1 MTENNNNNTLVDPSF
16 ALLSDAKKISA
27 ATDIELATALSNCL
41 TAASSSLQQRR
52 SAANSGSTLLPTLN
66 SEIVLVLVQKLV
78 KETPTKNIENNNN
91 NTTEENNTAEFY
103 FCSQQLKVLIA
114 TFFVTAARHENLMIQ
129 HWFQTQQQQTGNN
142 NNNTTKELEVLVT
155 LLLEGLS
162 KESHSLV
169 AGEVLRLFLQFS
181 PTFLQ
186 TFIAYRKNSSSGSA
200 TATTTTTSSTAASRS
215 SSPQLA
221 VPGGVISPRQQQQQQ
236 QQVFLFE
243 DTAIGI
249 IAPMLIDSM
258 ALKNHSAWQVLLAV
272 LQSDLETLRPTKQV
286 VELLSKYHLHSFLNM
301 LVTCLRHAN
310 PASRRFSLR
319 LISDILQL
327 FSDWQPISH
336 CILQSPA
343 IFFSLLAN
351 AEPPSSSSSSS
362 SSAASSAANS
372 CLDQS
377 QVYHILK
384 MFIMFPKKCP
394 LMRHL
399 CYLNR
404 DSLGLYTQRAASS
417 ANSKEVEM
425 IMSKLEAS
433 TPLTAEEAALIQ
445 CAF

>member
-1 MTENNNNNTLVDPSF
+1 
-16 ALLSDAKKISA
+16 
-27 ATDIELATALSNCL
+27 
-41 TAASSSLQQRR
+41 
-52 SAANSGSTLLPTLN
+52 
-66 SEIVLVLVQKLV
+66 LVQKLV
-78 KETPTKNIENNNN
+78 KTTTNNNNNSSVEDNTNNNEVQNNN
-91 NTTEENNTAEFY
+91 NTTAEYY

-114 TFFVTAARHENLMIQ
+114 TFFVTAARQENLLIQ
-129 HWFQTQQQQTGNN
+129 HWFVPTITTTTNN
-142 NNNTTKELEVLVT
+142 NATSSSISMTLDLLVT
-155 LLLEGLS
+155 LLLDGLS

-181 PTFLQ
+181 PVFLQ
-186 TFIAYRKNSSSGSA
+186 AFVAYRKSSSSNNNN
-200 TATTTTTSSTAASRS
+200 SVVAAQRS
-215 SSPQLA
+215 SSPSTSSSL
-221 VPGGVISPRQQQQQQ
+221 ISPRQQQLQQQ
-236 QQVFLFE
+236 QPFLFQ
-243 DTAIGI
+243 DCAIGI
-249 IAPMLIDSM
+249 IAPMLTDSM

-272 LQSDLETLRPTKQV
+272 LQSDVETLRPSKQV
-286 VELLSKYHLHSFLNM
+286 VELLAKYHLHSFLNM

-351 AEPPSSSSSSS
+351 ADPPSSSNSVVTST
-362 SSAASSAANS
+362 SAISGTAAAGVGAAAALVS
-372 CLDQS
+372 PLGSGLDQS

-404 DSLGLYTQRAASS
+404 DSLGLYTQRAASK
-417 ANSKEVEM
+417 ANAKEVEM
-425 IMSKLEAS
+425 IMSKLETT